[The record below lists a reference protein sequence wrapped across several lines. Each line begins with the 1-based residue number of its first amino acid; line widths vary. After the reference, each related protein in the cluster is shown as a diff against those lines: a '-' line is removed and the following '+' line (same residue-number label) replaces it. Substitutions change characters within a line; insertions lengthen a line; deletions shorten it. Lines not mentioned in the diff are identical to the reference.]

1 MFSCMQLQRNYRF
14 WLESAPCRL
23 LLICGVLLG
32 VLLSGEAASAAS
44 QPDIMVRLSS
54 EDDAT
59 YVGRGVYESAARIQS
74 KAQAS
79 FGGSISEF
87 KFQLVN
93 AGDTP
98 DSYLIK
104 GSQGGSGF
112 NVEYLDET
120 GTDRSVAFAGAGWAT
135 GIMAPGAS
143 LVMTVR
149 VTPTVLTVG
158 ASYRVSITASSTG
171 DQSKVDQAKSETVVC
186 GSAVAVIVSVP
197 PDLSGAPGS
206 VIYYPYTVT
215 NVGSSADTYRLAAS
229 SVAGWSATIIA
240 DDGAGGGIAQD
251 GIRQSGETR
260 VAATTGPIQPGS
272 SYRFFVAVAIPEGSR
287 DGSHADTRLAVTG
300 HSAATSDLV
309 TTTALAATL
318 SVAENV
324 RNLSQGGAFAPAANA
339 YPGDVL
345 EYRMTVTNSGQRDA
359 SDVRIDTPLP
369 PNLSFLPGTAWI
381 GASSEGAG
389 PPCPAAECGTARESA
404 GSILARLGTGATAAA
419 GGALP
424 PGKTLHVFFRVK
436 VE

>member
-1 MFSCMQLQRNYRF
+1 MFSCMQLLRNYRA
-14 WLESAPCRL
+14 WLQSAPCRL
-23 LLICGVLLG
+23 LLMCGVLLG
-32 VLLSGEAASAAS
+32 LLLCAEAASAAN
-44 QPDIMVRLSS
+44 QPDLLVRLSS
-54 EDDAT
+54 EGDAT
-59 YVGRGVYESAARIQS
+59 YLGRGIYESAARIQS

-79 FGGSISEF
+79 FAGSISEF

-93 AGDTP
+93 AGDLA

-120 GTDRSVAFAGAGWAT
+120 GTDRSAAFAGAGWAT
-135 GIMAPGAS
+135 GRMAPGAS
-143 LVMTVR
+143 LVLTVR

-158 ASYRVSITASSTG
+158 ASYRVTLTASSTA

-229 SVAGWSATIIA
+229 SAAGWSASIIA

-251 GIRQSGETR
+251 GVRQGGESRET
-260 VAATTGPIQPGS
+260 ATPGPLQPGA
-272 SYRFFVAVAIPEGSR
+272 SYRFFLAVAIPEGSS
-287 DGSHADTRLAVTG
+287 DGSHADARLTVTG
-300 HSAATSDLV
+300 DSAATSDLV

-324 RNLSQGGAFAPAANA
+324 RNLSQGGAFAPTASA

-359 SDVRIDTPLP
+359 GDVRIDTPLP
-369 PNLSFLPGTAWI
+369 PDVSFLPGTAWI

-389 PPCPAAECGTARESA
+389 PPCPPAECGTARESA
-404 GSILARLGTGATAAA
+404 GSILARLGTGATDAA
-419 GGALP
+419 GGALS
-424 PGKTLHVFFRVK
+424 PGKTVHVFFRVK